1 MAKKDEDDLTT
12 LDGIIRALYDSIS
25 GPAGVERDGGRFR
38 SLFLEEGARL
48 VRTAVAEDGAAAAV
62 VMGVDEYLRAAN
74 EYFREN
80 GFYERE
86 IARRVERFGHV
97 THALSTY
104 ESRRDESEA
113 APFARGVNSIQ
124 LFHDGRRYRVVTVFW
139 DFERPDN
146 PIPPEYLPGQGF

>member
-1 MAKKDEDDLTT
+1 MADDLST
-12 LDGIIRALYDSIS
+12 LDGIIGALYDSIS

-48 VRTAVAEDGAAAAV
+48 IRTTLREDGSAAPS

-74 EYFREN
+74 AYFREN

-86 IARRVERFGHV
+86 LARRVERFGHV

-104 ESRRDESEA
+104 ESRRAETDPE
-113 APFARGVNSIQ
+113 PFARGVNSIQ

-146 PIPPEYLPGQGF
+146 PIPAEYLPR

>member
-1 MAKKDEDDLTT
+1 MTRTKADDVTT
-12 LDGIIRALYDSIS
+12 LDGIIGALYDSIS
-25 GPAGVERDGGRFR
+25 GPAGVERDGRRFR
-38 SLFLEEGARL
+38 SLFLEDGARL
-48 VRTAVAEDGAAAAV
+48 VRTNVAEDGSASVV

-74 EYFREN
+74 EYFQTN

-104 ESRRDESEA
+104 ESRREESEA
-113 APFARGVNSIQ
+113 EPFARGVNSIQ
-124 LFHDGRRYRVVTVFW
+124 LFHDGRRYRVVTIFW

-146 PIPPEYLPGQGF
+146 PVPPEYLPGRA